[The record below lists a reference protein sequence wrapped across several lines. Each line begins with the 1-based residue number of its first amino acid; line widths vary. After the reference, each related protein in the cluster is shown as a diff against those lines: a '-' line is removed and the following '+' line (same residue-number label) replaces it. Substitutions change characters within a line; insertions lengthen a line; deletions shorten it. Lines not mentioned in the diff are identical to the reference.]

1 MRFLTLCTHD
11 IQQITASSSWGRRF
25 LQLSSQQGAC
35 RAATA
40 LKTKITSPHNVKTAH
55 ALKEGGM
62 GSQFP
67 SLKLKGYIT
76 QCDTWMFSWTII
88 LKSSNSVHHWYNK
101 NFYLKV
107 KLTFITHAGYTWDIT
122 LQVFFKGLNVSE
134 QKKKTL
140 QQGHTESLCCSR
152 QPSLAAAP
160 ACPLLSHLPS
170 QAGQPLKQAW
180 EVANHAAANT
190 AESRAGGTHSSWGGP
205 WSQSPEH
212 GRGQPWDSWE
222 GAGLHVCFIC
232 IKEHRKE
239 KSKLHK
245 QIQELQ
251 FRLKSLLPGPHQV
264 MERFATAHLFD
275 ESDMV

>member
-25 LQLSSQQGAC
+25 LQLSSQQGVC

-134 QKKKTL
+134 QKKNPTAGSYREPVLL
-140 QQGHTESLCCSR
+140 QTAFLGSS
-152 QPSLAAAP
+152 SS
-160 ACPLLSHLPS
+160 LSHLPS

-222 GAGLHVCFIC
+222 GLGLHVLFIC

-264 MERFATAHLFD
+264 MERRFATAHLFD

>member
-25 LQLSSQQGAC
+25 LQLSSQQGVC

-107 KLTFITHAGYTWDIT
+107 KLTFITHAGYTWDII

-134 QKKKTL
+134 QKKTL

-160 ACPLLSHLPS
+160 ACHTFLLRLGSHWSRHGKWPIMQLPTL
-170 QAGQPLKQAW
+170 QRAGQEGHTVP
-180 EVANHAAANT
+180 EVALGHRAQSMAEANHET
-190 AESRAGGTHSSWGGP
+190 PGKVLVFMFSS
-205 WSQSPEH
+205 S
-212 GRGQPWDSWE
+212 
-222 GAGLHVCFIC
+222 A
-232 IKEHRKE
+232 
-239 KSKLHK
+239 
-245 QIQELQ
+245 
-251 FRLKSLLPGPHQV
+251 
-264 MERFATAHLFD
+264 
-275 ESDMV
+275 